1 MQVQECCS
9 ITLYLQ
15 SDILLE
21 DNYMRIIYF
30 IVGLITLA
38 IGAIGAVLP
47 MLPSFPFLLLS
58 AICFAKSSKRM
69 HDWLVETNM
78 YKKVV
83 VPLRDEKKMT
93 LKNKIKIM
101 ALVTVLMSIGFV
113 MMNEVVIGQ
122 IVLACVWL
130 FHMYYFIFRIKT
142 KKAENL

>member
-1 MQVQECCS
+1 
-9 ITLYLQ
+9 
-15 SDILLE
+15 
-21 DNYMRIIYF
+21 MRIIYF

-69 HDWLVETNM
+69 HDWLAETNM